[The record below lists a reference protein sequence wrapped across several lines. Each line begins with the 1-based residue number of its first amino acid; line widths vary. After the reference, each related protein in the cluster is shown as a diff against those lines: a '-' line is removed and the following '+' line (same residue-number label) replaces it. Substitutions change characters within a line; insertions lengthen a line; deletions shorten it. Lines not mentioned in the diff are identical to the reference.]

1 MKRIL
6 QLCFTLAFFALGFSQ
21 SLKPV
26 AEKVKQSHTA
36 NRQFVQYDFFTVDE
50 SVQKKQLYSAAA
62 DDITVMKLNTT
73 ELQRINTER
82 PEALEMSFPFEGK
95 TITVELVKNNF
106 FTNDFKVNSDKGY
119 IAYAPGVY
127 YYGIVKGDN
136 NSLVSISFFDNDV
149 AGIVSTEVIG
159 NIVLG
164 KVKNSQDFVSY
175 NDNKLKGGNQFS
187 CAADQLPENKNIDLP
202 KYDPEM
208 LKTTM
213 TDNCV
218 RTYYELTNKSLRDN
232 ANSNAQTTNWITA
245 IHNNISTLYVN
256 DGITVAVSEIFIWQ
270 TQDPY
275 TGDYNANLSAFRVNR
290 PTFNGDFAHLVN
302 TVYSTSVA
310 YLNSL
315 CTASKYAYSGIN
327 LGYQNVPTYSWT
339 IMAMTHEMGHA
350 LGSPH
355 THACAWN
362 GNNTAIDGCGPAGG
376 ANEGCDAPL
385 PTGGGTIM
393 SYCHLN
399 VGINFTKGFG
409 PQPAALIRNTVN
421 SKPCLG
427 TNCIASCNVTISGLS
442 VSNLTANS
450 ITATIADNTA
460 TSWKY
465 RLAKMDGTVV
475 QSGVTNTKILN
486 FSSLAQGTYY
496 TIAVGSVCSGPDAF
510 SSQQMI
516 LTDADWCSGI
526 LFTDSGG
533 ATANYGNGQN
543 IVKTFY
549 PANASDKVKMTFT
562 QFDLDAGDFIN
573 VFDGPNLSSPRFSN
587 GIQLTGNTVPTP
599 FVSTH
604 ASGAITV
611 RFISNASGVKAGWVA
626 NLECLTLA
634 TNEAT
639 LGANINITKTAQSGV
654 FTIVSKDKVLS
665 YKIFDA
671 SGKLVVNSANLN
683 SNSENLDLRRYQS
696 GTYVVSVTT
705 VKETV
710 TKKVIR

>member
-1 MKRIL
+1 MKRIF
-6 QLCFTLAFFALGFSQ
+6 QLCFTLVFFALGFSQ

-36 NRQFVQYDFFTVDE
+36 NRQFVKYDIFTVDE
-50 SVQKKQLYSAAA
+50 SAQKKQAYSAAA
-62 DDITVMKLNTT
+62 ADITVMKLNTS
-73 ELQRINTER
+73 EIQRINTER

-95 TITVELVKNNF
+95 TITVELVKNSF

-119 IAYAPGVY
+119 IAYSPGAY
-127 YYGIVKGDN
+127 YFGIVKGDN
-136 NSLVSISFFDNDV
+136 ASIVSISFFDNDV
-149 AGIVSTEVIG
+149 AGIVSTEAIG
-159 NIVLG
+159 NIVIG
-164 KVKNSQDFVSY
+164 KVKNSEDFVSY

-187 CAADQLPENKNIDLP
+187 CAADQLPDNRNLDLP

-208 LKTTM
+208 LKTKK

-232 ANSNAQTTNWITA
+232 ANSNPQTINWITA

-256 DGITVAVSEIFIWQ
+256 DGITVAISEIFIWQ

-275 TGDYNANLSAFRVNR
+275 ISDYSTNLNLFRVNR

-310 YLNSL
+310 FLNSL
-315 CTASKYAYSGIN
+315 CTSSKYAYSGIN
-327 LGYQNVPTYSWT
+327 LGYQNVPVYSWT

-385 PTGGGTIM
+385 PTNGGTIM

-427 TNCIASCNVTISGLS
+427 TNCITSCALTVSGLT
-442 VSNLTANS
+442 VSDLTKTS
-450 ITATIADNTA
+450 FTATIADNTG

-465 RLAKMDGTVV
+465 RVAKSDGTVV
-475 QSGVTNTKILN
+475 QSGIVTSRILN
-486 FSSLAQGTYY
+486 ITNLAQGTYY
-496 TIAVGSVCSGPDAF
+496 TINVGTECSGPDAF
-510 SSQQMI
+510 AFQRLV

-533 ATANYGNGQN
+533 ADADYGHSQN

-549 PANASDKVKMTFT
+549 PTNATDKVKMTFT
-562 QFDLDAGDFIN
+562 QFDLDAGDYIN
-573 VFDGPNLSSPRFSN
+573 VFNGPDLSSPRFTN
-587 GIQLTGNTVPTP
+587 GMQLTGNAIPAP
-599 FVSTH
+599 FESTH

-611 RFISNASGVKAGWVA
+611 RFISNASGAKPGWVA
-626 NLECLTLA
+626 NVECLTLA
-634 TNEAT
+634 TNEAA
-639 LGANINITKTAQSGV
+639 LGANIHISKTSQKGIFIIT
-654 FTIVSKDKVLS
+654 SKDKILS
-665 YKIFDA
+665 YKVFDA
-671 SGKLVVNSANLN
+671 SGKLVAETGNVNA
-683 SNSENLDLRRYQS
+683 EVKTLDIAKYPA
-696 GTYVVSVTT
+696 GTYVVSITT
-705 VKETV
+705 SKETV
-710 TKKVIR
+710 TKKIIR

>member
-6 QLCFTLAFFALGFSQ
+6 QLCFTLVFFALGFSQ
-21 SLKPV
+21 SLKPI
-26 AEKVKQSHTA
+26 AEKVKQYHTA
-36 NRQFVQYDFFTVDE
+36 KKAFVKYDLLAVNEAANKLNT
-50 SVQKKQLYSAAA
+50 YANAA
-62 DDITVMKLNTT
+62 DDVTVMKLNNT
-73 ELQRINTER
+73 EIQRINTER
-82 PEALEMSFPFEGK
+82 PEALEMSFAFEGR
-95 TITVELVKNNF
+95 TINVELVKNEF

-119 IAYAPGVY
+119 IAYSPGAY

-136 NSLVSISFFDNDV
+136 NSIVSMSFFNNDI
-149 AGIVSTEVIG
+149 AGIVSIENIG

-164 KVKNSQDFVSY
+164 KAKNSEDFVSY
-175 NDNKLKGGNQFS
+175 NDSKMKGGNQFS
-187 CAADQLPENKNIDLP
+187 CAADQLEENKNIDLP
-202 KYDPEM
+202 TYDPEM
-208 LKTTM
+208 LETKK

-232 ANSNAQTTNWITA
+232 GNSNTQATNWITA

-275 TGDYNANLSAFRVNR
+275 TGDYNANLAAFRINR

-315 CTASKYAYSGIN
+315 CTSSKFAYSGIN
-327 LGYQNVPTYSWT
+327 LTYQNVPTYSWT

-376 ANEGCDAPL
+376 ASEGCDAPL

-399 VGINFTKGFG
+399 VGVNFTKGFG

-421 SKPCLG
+421 SKGCLG
-427 TNCIASCNVTISGLS
+427 TNCITSCSLTISGLTI
-442 VSNLTANS
+442 SNLTTNTV
-450 ITATIADNTA
+450 TATIADNTG

-465 RLAKMDGTVV
+465 RLAKTDGTVV

-486 FSSLAQGTYY
+486 FSNLTQGTYY
-496 TIAVGSVCSGPDAF
+496 TVAVGTVCSGPEAY
-510 SSQQMI
+510 SYQQLV
-516 LTDADWCSGI
+516 LTDADWCAGI

-533 ATANYGNGQN
+533 ANADYGNTQN

-573 VFDGPNLSSPRFSN
+573 VYNGPNIASPRFPN
-587 GIQLTGNTVPTP
+587 GTQLTGNTVPPP
-599 FVSTH
+599 FESTH

-611 RFISNASGVKAGWVA
+611 RFLSNGSGIKAGWVA

-654 FTIVSKDKVLS
+654 FTIVSKDQVLS
-665 YKIFDA
+665 YKIFDT
-671 SGKLVVNSANLN
+671 SGKLVLNNSNLK
-683 SNSENLDLRRYQS
+683 SNSENLDLRKYQT
-696 GTYVVSVTT
+696 GTYVVSITT
-705 VKETV
+705 AKETV

>member
-1 MKRIL
+1 MKRIF
-6 QLCFTLAFFALGFSQ
+6 QLCFTLVFFALGFSQ

-36 NRQFVQYDFFTVDE
+36 NRLFVKYDFFTVDE
-50 SVQKKQLYSAAA
+50 SVQKKQTYSTAATG
-62 DDITVMKLNTT
+62 ITVMKLNTN
-73 ELQRINTER
+73 EIQRINTER
-82 PEALEMSFPFEGK
+82 PEALEMSFPYEGN

-136 NSLVSISFFDNDV
+136 SSIVSLSFFDNDV
-149 AGIVSTEVIG
+149 AGIVSTEKIG

-164 KVKNSQDFVSY
+164 KVKNSEDFVSY
-175 NDNKLKGGNQFS
+175 NDNNLKGGNQFS
-187 CAADQLPENKNIDLP
+187 CAADQLPENKNMNLP
-202 KYDPEM
+202 QYDPEM
-208 LKTTM
+208 LKTKK

-232 ANSNAQTTNWITA
+232 NNSNSQTINWITA

-275 TGDYNANLSAFRVNR
+275 TGDYNANLAAFRVNR

-315 CTASKYAYSGIN
+315 CTNSRYAYSGIN

-385 PTGGGTIM
+385 PTDGGTIM

-409 PQPAALIRNTVN
+409 PQPATLIRNTVN

-427 TNCIASCNVTISGLS
+427 TNCITSCALTVSGLT
-442 VSNLTANS
+442 VSDLTKTS
-450 ITATIADNTA
+450 FTATIADNTG

-465 RLAKMDGTVV
+465 RVAKSDGTVV
-475 QSGVTNTKILN
+475 QSGIVTSRILN
-486 FSSLAQGTYY
+486 ITNLAQGTYY
-496 TIAVGSVCSGPDAF
+496 TINVGTECSGPDAF
-510 SSQQMI
+510 AFQRLV

-533 ATANYGNGQN
+533 ANADYGHSQN

-549 PANASDKVKMTFT
+549 PANATDKVKMTFT
-562 QFDLDAGDFIN
+562 QFDLDAGDYIN
-573 VFDGPNLSSPRFSN
+573 VFNGPDLSSPRFTN
-587 GIQLTGNTVPTP
+587 GMQLTGNTIPTP
-599 FVSTH
+599 FESTH

-611 RFISNASGVKAGWVA
+611 RFISNTSGAKPGWVA
-626 NLECLTLA
+626 NVECLTLA
-634 TNEAT
+634 TNEAA
-639 LGANINITKTAQSGV
+639 LGANIHISKTAQKGI
-654 FTIVSKDKVLS
+654 FTITSKDKILS
-665 YKIFDA
+665 YKVFDA
-671 SGKLVVNSANLN
+671 SGKMVVET
-683 SNSENLDLRRYQS
+683 SNVNADSKILDITKYPA
-696 GTYVVSVTT
+696 GTYVVSITT
-705 VKETV
+705 SKEKV
-710 TKKVIR
+710 TKKIIR